1 MEMLS
6 EAHSPTP
13 GPLTSRRLR
22 RSKQDMEAI
31 HSRARHLGGSTLCC
45 LLLYN
50 LSQPALLRHNR
61 NRQTSNKRSRLA
73 SSKRSRPAINSPNKL
88 ALGCHLNRTDSIIRI
103 SSYLPSLQSRNSPQ
117 SLHYSRKRLDLHHQ
131 SSLES
136 LRRRN

>member
-13 GPLTSRRLR
+13 GPLISRRLR

-31 HSRARHLGGSTLCC
+31 YSRARHLEVSTPCC

-50 LSQPALLRHNR
+50 LSQPALLRN
-61 NRQTSNKRSRLA
+61 NRSRPA
-73 SSKRSRPAINSPNKL
+73 SSNRSRPAINSPNKL
-88 ALGCHLNRTDSIIRI
+88 ALGCHLNRTDSIFRI
-103 SSYLPSLQSRNSPQ
+103 SSHHPYHRSRNSPP
-117 SLHYSRKRLDLHHQ
+117 SLHCSRKRLDLHHQ
-131 SSLES
+131 SDLES

>member
-13 GPLTSRRLR
+13 GPPTSRHLR

-31 HSRARHLGGSTLCC
+31 HSRARRLEVSTPCC

-50 LSQPALLRHNR
+50 LSQPALLRNNR
-61 NRQTSNKRSRLA
+61 SPQTSNRRSRPA
-73 SSKRSRPAINSPNKL
+73 SSNRSRPAINNPNKL
-88 ALGCHLNRTDSIIRI
+88 ALGCHLNRTDSLIRI
-103 SSYLPSLQSRNSPQ
+103 SSHHPYHRSRNSPR
-117 SLHYSRKRLDLHHQ
+117 SLHCSRKRLDLHHQ
-131 SSLES
+131 SDLES